1 MKARSS
7 DMERRVTALQGRL
20 TCLKLDVSA
29 QPKLLAHAQSREV
42 CEVAPQKEG
51 RTKLAKVCNYL
62 AVGVSL

>member
-1 MKARSS
+1 M
-7 DMERRVTALQGRL
+7 TALQGRL

-51 RTKLAKVCNYL
+51 CTKLAKVCNYL